1 MSETFWLALA
11 LVFILEGLMPFL
23 FPKQW
28 KETFLKIASLT
39 EGQIRFV
46 GLVAILIGITLFCF
60 KTLV

>member
-1 MSETFWLALA
+1 MSETFWLAIA
-11 LVFILEGLMPFL
+11 LVLVLEGIMPFL

-46 GLVAILIGITLFCF
+46 GLVAILVGITIFLF
-60 KTLV
+60 

>member
-11 LVFILEGLMPFL
+11 LVLVLEGIMPFL

-46 GLVAILIGITLFCF
+46 GLVAILVGITLFLF
-60 KTLV
+60 

>member
-11 LVFILEGLMPFL
+11 LVLVLEGIMPFL

-46 GLVAILIGITLFCF
+46 GLMAILVGITLFLF
-60 KTLV
+60 

>member
-1 MSETFWLALA
+1 MA
-11 LVFILEGLMPFL
+11 LVFILEGFMPFL

-46 GLVAILIGITLFCF
+46 GLVAIIIGITLFWF
-60 KTLV
+60 

>member
-11 LVFILEGLMPFL
+11 LVCILEGLAPFL

-28 KETFLKIASLT
+28 KETFLRIASLT

-46 GLVAILIGITLFCF
+46 GLMAIIIGVLLFLF
-60 KTLV
+60 

>member
-11 LVFILEGLMPFL
+11 LVFILEGFMPFL
-23 FPKQW
+23 FPKHW

-46 GLVAILIGITLFCF
+46 GLVAILIGITLFLF
-60 KTLV
+60 

>member
-46 GLVAILIGITLFCF
+46 GLVAILIGITLF
-60 KTLV
+60 LL